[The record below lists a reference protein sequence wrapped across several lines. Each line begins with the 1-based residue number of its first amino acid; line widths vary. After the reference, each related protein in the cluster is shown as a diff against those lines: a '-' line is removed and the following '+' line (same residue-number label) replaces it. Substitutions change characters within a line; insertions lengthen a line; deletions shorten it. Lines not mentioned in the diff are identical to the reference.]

1 MLKINTIMGK
11 KQYFAPE
18 AEAWIVSMEQ
28 SILSYPEGRGTAQV
42 EDANVVDVDTW

>member
-1 MLKINTIMGK
+1 MLKINTIMEK

-28 SILSYPEGRGTAQV
+28 CILSLGEGQGAAQV
-42 EDANVVDVDTW
+42 EDAEYIEGTW